1 MKKRAQLCREVHSRA
16 LEMAAIEKYPIGKM
30 LAVVSAVEC
39 PLKQESNQTQ
49 RGGEGYNI
57 RAKKKGWP

>member
-16 LEMAAIEKYPIGKM
+16 LAMADIEKYPTGKM
-30 LAVVSAVEC
+30 LAIVSAVEC

-49 RGGEGYNI
+49 RGRGL
-57 RAKKKGWP
+57 